1 MSINKQQTLFR
12 TKKLVMGNYIS
23 INDRDRLFHT
33 RLSRRQ
39 SGRLSVKTTFL
50 GSHNKIAATPPLS
63 STPILGEEL
72 SPTPI
77 DSSNSDIKVKKISPV
92 LYNYDTAPTVPT
104 TPTLMMKQKVEKS
117 QVPSDM
123 ELLRNALKNAQHKK
137 RSRKCNSTSTIF
149 LQYTLYKGS
158 IPNSI
163 RQISNRIVEIL
174 AQNEILEVLKSN
186 QLLDEGL
193 YPLDAN
199 IRYSSPHVLPK
210 PDEVERFLL
219 PLFLSSQLSAEAA
232 IIFYI
237 YLERTI
243 RHSEVTFSC
252 ANWARW
258 LLGAAI
264 MTSKVWEDQAVW
276 NVDFC
281 QLFPNLDVG
290 DL

>member
-1 MSINKQQTLFR
+1 
-12 TKKLVMGNYIS
+12 MGNYIS
-23 INDRDRLFHT
+23 IHERDST
-33 RLSRRQ
+33 RAFRRRKQ
-39 SGRLSVKTTFL
+39 SGLSVKTTFL
-50 GSHNKIAATPPLS
+50 GSHNKIAATPPMS
-63 STPILGEEL
+63 STPILGDDL
-72 SPTPI
+72 SPTPVV
-77 DSSNSDIKVKKISPV
+77 DTSQSELKMRRLSPGAI
-92 LYNYDTAPTVPT
+92 YDPDDAPTVPT
-104 TPTLMMKQKVEKS
+104 TPTMMQKQLKEKTVP
-117 QVPSDM
+117 VPSDM

-137 RSRKCNSTSTIF
+137 RSRKCNSTSTMF

-163 RQISNRIVEIL
+163 KQISVRIVDLLVE
-174 AQNEILEVLKSN
+174 NEKLEKISIS
-186 QLLDEGL
+186 QILDESI
-193 YPLDAN
+193 YPLDKSHK
-199 IRYSSPHVLPK
+199 YSTLHVVPTVV
-210 PDEVERFLL
+210 EVEKFLL

-243 RHSEVTFSC
+243 LHSDITFSTS
-252 ANWARW
+252 NWARW

-281 QLFPNLDVG
+281 QLFPNLDVS